1 MRRKLV
7 QHGEKTLMVSL
18 PAKWLKTQ
26 DLKKGDAVVLAPENS
41 SITISKEVLLDTVH
55 KIKISIKLE
64 TPLHVHAVLS
74 NAYKLGYDEIA
85 VDYAGKNQLRLIKQ
99 EVARMIGFE
108 IVNLTADTCRI
119 KSVIKSTVEEYENIK
134 KRSWF
139 SIKSALDTLIADMKK
154 GKMEN
159 YPVILELYENN
170 LKFTDFCRR
179 LINKHMFLDIKNSC
193 LEYSVLLKLLYI
205 LPLIRETYLYVQ
217 EKKVKPG
224 KDLADFAEKC
234 SRYFTLCYDAYH
246 RKDPVLASKIIT
258 EWDSL
263 DSQGNKLLKKYGVP
277 AGKFLELIRLC
288 RGFGG
293 HIIAQHYLTE
303 FKE

>member
-18 PAKWLKTQ
+18 PAKWLQTQ
-26 DLKKGDAVVLAPENS
+26 NLKKGDEVVLAPENS
-41 SITISKEVLLDTVH
+41 SITISKETLLDTVH
-55 KIKISIKLE
+55 RIKISIKLE
-64 TPLHVHAVLS
+64 SSLHVHAVLS

-85 VDYAGKNQLRLIKQ
+85 VEYSGKAQLALIKK
-99 EVARMIGFE
+99 EVGRMIGFE
-108 IVNLTADTCRI
+108 IVSLTSDTCKI

-139 SIKSALDTLIADMKK
+139 SIKSAFDTLVADLKR
-154 GKMEN
+154 GKMDN
-159 YPVILELYENN
+159 YSVILELYDNT

-179 LINKHMFLDIKNSC
+179 LINKHMFLDVKNAC
-193 LEYSVLLKLLYI
+193 LEYSVLLKLLYSM
-205 LPLIRETYLYVQ
+205 PLIKETYISVK
-217 EKKVKPG
+217 EKRVKPG
-224 KDLADFAEKC
+224 NDFIDFAKKC
-234 SRYFTLCYDAYH
+234 ETYFNLCYDAYH
-246 RKDPVLASKIIT
+246 KKDPELASRIVT
-258 EWDSL
+258 EWDAI
-263 DSQGNKLLKKYGVP
+263 DAQGNNLLKKYGIS
-277 AGKFLELIRLC
+277 ASKLLELIRLC